1 MDTIL
6 KLLDELE
13 GILDQSKAVPFSSK
27 VSVDKDEIYD
37 IITEIRLK
45 MPNEI
50 KQAKWVIEERNK
62 ILIDAQKEADG
73 IIKSAEERLSKL
85 VDENEVTKRAYEQAS
100 EIIEASKKTAK
111 EMRIGANEYADNVLQ
126 VAEENLKEMYGRIK
140 EEGANLDA
148 FFNETI
154 EVIFENR
161 QELRG
166 TKK

>member
-13 GILDQSKAVPFSSK
+13 EILDQSKAVPFSGR

-62 ILIDAQKEADG
+62 ILIDAQKEADE

-100 EIIEASKKTAK
+100 EIIESSKKTAK

-126 VAEENLKEMYGRIK
+126 VAEEHLKDMYIRIK
-140 EEGANLDA
+140 EEGSNLDA

-154 EVIFENR
+154 EVILENR

-166 TKK
+166 IKK